1 MADTVDL
8 PLKDKVLVTRLL
20 SAGRRARMVVSSLFT
35 SHRFLTFSQ
44 AKFFGFTFSSLFTE
58 VLCLNNPL
66 LRVSSVITG
75 VRAVSLNG
83 CPLLWLGRSRGRQ
96 ISAHG
101 ISRSFLAQQH
111 WCCFQ
116 QHPILRVVSSVTINA
131 PSCPSLS
138 LFLQLHGSAWDL
150 LDSRIFPFCENLSQN
165 QTRRRSA
172 YRSASME

>member
-20 SAGRRARMVVSSLFT
+20 SAGRRARMVVVSSLFT
-35 SHRFLTFSQ
+35 SHRFLTFSH

-58 VLCLNNPL
+58 VLFLNNPL

-75 VRAVSLNG
+75 VRAGMSLNG
-83 CPLLWLGRSRGRQ
+83 TARCSGWGRQ